1 MRMLE
6 LYESL
11 TLVTQVI
18 SSEPLFHNS
27 VTGLKPSE
35 GASRS
40 LHTEFTSWWVLSH
53 KTQPSQRERRK
64 DLLLAASKE
73 NTGDLPQSSVSQNCK
88 TGEVLSIFMKGLG
101 WLTEFKL

>member
-1 MRMLE
+1 MLE

-73 NTGDLPQSSVSQNCK
+73 NIRDLSQSSVSLNSK
-88 TGEVLSIFMKGLG
+88 IGNVL
-101 WLTEFKL
+101 EFLKLIYF

>member
-1 MRMLE
+1 ML
-6 LYESL
+6 
-11 TLVTQVI
+11 TKNLVH
-18 SSEPLFHNS
+18 LFVGVKSKDTTNP
-27 VTGLKPSE
+27 KI
-35 GASRS
+35 
-40 LHTEFTSWWVLSH
+40 
-53 KTQPSQRERRK
+53 ERRK

>member
-1 MRMLE
+1 MLE

-11 TLVTQVI
+11 TLVTQAI

-73 NTGDLPQSSVSQNCK
+73 KLGDLP
-88 TGEVLSIFMKGLG
+88 
-101 WLTEFKL
+101 